1 MSKITKI
8 EFQKRNKDRVNVFV
22 DEEFSF
28 ACDGEL
34 IYKFN
39 LSKSKEVDIESLI
52 EIINE
57 DNFKKCKTTA
67 LRIVERSY
75 KTQKEIKDKLILKGY
90 DNKSIEKTIMF
101 LKEYNFL
108 NDDSY
113 VDMYVKDRIRN
124 QGKNK
129 IKYNLLRKGVSEEVI
144 EDKINNIDSSLEE
157 KTAYNLC
164 LKKYNQLIKR
174 ENDNYKLYQ
183 KLYRFLASKGYDFT
197 CVSEIVKKV
206 MNINDF
212 ME

>member
-8 EFQKRNKDRVNVFV
+8 EFQKRNKDRVNVFI
-22 DEEFSF
+22 DEEFAF
-28 ACDGEL
+28 PCDGEL
-34 IYKFN
+34 IFKFN
-39 LSKSKEVDIESLI
+39 LNKSQEVDIEKLT

-57 DNFKKCKTTA
+57 DNFKKCKTSA

-75 KTQKEIKDKLILKGY
+75 KTEKEIRDKLFIKGY
-90 DNKSIEKTIMF
+90 DAKSVDRTINF
-101 LKEYNFL
+101 LKEYSFL

-144 EDKINNIDSSLEE
+144 QDKINNIDSSLEKE
-157 KTAYNLC
+157 TAYNLC

-183 KLYRFLASKGYDFT
+183 KLYRFLASKGYDCS
-197 CVSEIVKKV
+197 CVNETVKKV
-206 MNINDF
+206 MKINDF